1 MNSSFQKSN
10 NSAAP
15 DRVRGTPDHRRG
27 VGLVDEHQTAD
38 RRVELPKFLQ
48 IFVSADDE
56 FDLVK
61 SCFFSAALSGLDGA
75 RLPVDPDDRS
85 RGPNRFGDQHRD
97 VADARAEVKHAHS
110 GRNAAFA
117 DQPPRQ
123 TLEALSLKLK
133 AFNFLV
139 GVAEKVFGFRGHVR
153 PFACG
158 CLSPSNA
165 ARAPSTLRGPPF
177 PPLRRRAW
185 PAQRRLIQAI
195 NK

>member
-15 DRVRGTPDHRRG
+15 DRVGGTPDHRRG
-27 VGLVDEHQTAD
+27 VGLVDEHQTTD
-38 RRVELPKFLQ
+38 RRVELPKLLQ

-61 SCFFSAALSGLDGA
+61 SGFFHAAPSGLDGA
-75 RLPVDPDDRS
+75 RLRVNPDDRS
-85 RGPNRFGDQHRD
+85 LGANRFRDQHRD
-97 VADARAEVKHAHS
+97 VADARADVQHAHS

-139 GVAEKVFGFRGHVR
+139 GVAEKVFGFRGHGR
-153 PFACG
+153 PFA
-158 CLSPSNA
+158 
-165 ARAPSTLRGPPF
+165 
-177 PPLRRRAW
+177 
-185 PAQRRLIQAI
+185 
-195 NK
+195 